1 MSESPAE
8 PVAGPHD
15 AGDAAPHLQSPER
28 RDAMTLLRAT
38 LREAAIGVAVA
49 DEPEGLTALRKPG
62 CAAAIWRRRPLPEFR
77 SWIDGLDP
85 DRLPRARVILRPEAV
100 RDAAAAICDR
110 AGTPAGPERDRL
122 VDDIAALADIFAGL
136 MRARWLRLRLDAVT
150 TNACRRFHID
160 AVTARLVCTYR
171 GTGTQYGI
179 STDGADPRRVFTV
192 PTGAPILL
200 RGTLW
205 PAHPPSGLLHRS
217 PPIEGTGETRLV
229 LVLDPVDDPEAEA

>member
-1 MSESPAE
+1 MHTDGLVREI
-8 PVAGPHD
+8 
-15 AGDAAPHLQSPER
+15 L
-28 RDAMTLLRAT
+28 RD
-38 LREAAIGVAVA
+38 AAIGVGVA
-49 DEPEGLTALRKPG
+49 DTPEGLTAIHHPG
-62 CAAAIWRRRPLPEFR
+62 CAAAIWRRQPTSAFQ

-85 DRLPRARVILRPEAV
+85 EFLPTARVILRPDSV
-100 RDAAAAICDR
+100 RAAAAAICD
-110 AGTPAGPERDRL
+110 ASGTPRGPVRDLL
-122 VDDIAALADIFAGL
+122 VDDIAALAEIFAGL

-160 AVTARLVCTYR
+160 AVTVRLVCTYR

-179 STDGADPRRVFTV
+179 SPDGAEPRRIFTV

-205 PAHPPSGLLHRS
+205 PENPRAGLLHRS

-229 LVLDPVDDPEAEA
+229 LVLDPIDDPEDAA